1 MLPPWRRRITH
12 KVNLAEGH
20 PQWKLPHMEPC
31 QRDNVNKFSPE
42 SEETQKG
49 HMCTQRQG
57 VQSTKATA
65 QQAAPLS
72 AAQTGYSPPN
82 KTSNSEEPESVTI
95 TKIKE
100 IFIDLYKTCD
110 TIYPDQ
116 TSKFPHNSSRG
127 NIYQMPIHKIEETQ
141 PGLSQ

>member
-1 MLPPWRRRITH
+1 
-12 KVNLAEGH
+12 
-20 PQWKLPHMEPC
+20 
-31 QRDNVNKFSPE
+31 
-42 SEETQKG
+42 
-49 HMCTQRQG
+49 MCTQRQG

-127 NIYQMPIHKIEETQ
+127 NIYQMPIHNEPMKNKTQGEMINARKQALLRIKLQGILPLHLILDNET
-141 PGLSQ
+141 SQAYKDDI